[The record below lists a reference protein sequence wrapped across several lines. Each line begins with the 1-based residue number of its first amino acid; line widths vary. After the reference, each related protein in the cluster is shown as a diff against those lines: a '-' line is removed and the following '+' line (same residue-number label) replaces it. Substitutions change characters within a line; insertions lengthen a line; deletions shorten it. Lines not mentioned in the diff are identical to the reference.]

1 MRLPN
6 LPRGIETKARARTIS
21 HMLSPGHLLLVAFIA
36 LLALQAGC
44 KAQPPHTA
52 VRMPDQDTEILVGT
66 AAIDSLYA
74 HPFVQWFEPNLTAYK
89 PDPDKIAELEDLLE
103 GIDITLFMGTWC
115 EDSQREVPRFVKILE
130 KAGYPA
136 DEIKLI
142 TMTREKD
149 TPQDYEKG
157 FGIINVPTFIFYRD
171 GEELGRIVEYPIEG
185 LETDMVKILSG
196 APYRHAYD
204 WD

>member
-1 MRLPN
+1 MKPKN
-6 LPRGIETKARARTIS
+6 FPRTICGYPIARAIVP
-21 HMLSPGHLLLVAFIA
+21 LLPAVPLLLAACIT
-36 LLALQAGC
+36 LLAGC
-44 KAQPPHTA
+44 KAQPHHTA
-52 VRMPDQDTEILVGT
+52 VRMPDDGNEILVGT
-66 AAIDSLYA
+66 AAIDSLHA
-74 HPFVQWFEPNLTAYK
+74 QPFAAWYEPNLAAYE
-89 PDPDKIAELEDLLE
+89 PDPEKIDELEGLLE
-103 GIDITLFMGTWC
+103 GVDITLFMGTWC

-130 KAGYPA
+130 EAGYPA
-136 DEIKLI
+136 DEVELI
-142 TMTREKD
+142 TMTREKN
-149 TPQDYEKG
+149 TPQGYEKG

>member
-1 MRLPN
+1 MKLMT
-6 LPRGIETKARARTIS
+6 LPRIMGRNPVALTFAPRFPLA
-21 HMLSPGHLLLVAFIA
+21 PLLLAACFI
-36 LLALQAGC
+36 LLAGC

-52 VRMPDQDTEILVGT
+52 VRMPDGGSEILVGT
-66 AAIDSLYA
+66 AAIDSLHA
-74 HPFVQWFEPNLTAYK
+74 QPFATWYEPNLADYE
-89 PDPDKIAELEDLLE
+89 PDPEKIEALEDLLE
-103 GIDITLFMGTWC
+103 GVDITLFMGTWC
-115 EDSQREVPRFVKILE
+115 KDSKREVPRFVKILE
-130 KAGYPA
+130 EAGYPA
-136 DEIKLI
+136 DEVELI

-149 TPQDYEKG
+149 TPQGYEKG